1 MVVRGQLSI
10 LLTNR
15 RRGAFILWLSFRKE
29 LPMRNWVVGILALA
43 VAVTASLGGQAP
55 QTADAKDAGGDVFAG
70 KIVLV
75 MTAKT
80 QNTLKNVQIRKLG
93 DRSFLVGTSV
103 RDTNVTREDYPN
115 RPIWL
120 PVSDLTG
127 IVEFDD
133 LAQLRRAGNTQ
144 P

>member
-1 MVVRGQLSI
+1 
-10 LLTNR
+10 
-15 RRGAFILWLSFRKE
+15 
-29 LPMRNWVVGILALA
+29 MRNWVVGILALA

-55 QTADAKDAGGDVFAG
+55 QTGDARDAGGDVFAG

-75 MTAKT
+75 TTAKT

-93 DRSFLVGTSV
+93 DRSFLVGISV

-120 PVSDLTG
+120 PISDLTA

-133 LAQLRRAGNTQ
+133 LAQLRRAGNIQ